1 MNPLTIWSLLVLTL
15 PTENATA
22 RMGFYRAIEAKG
34 FGCSLALADVA
45 RCLPAGTR
53 RRASND
59 DELLAQM
66 SPVLDALYTHFAA
79 SATEQTGRHA

>member
-34 FGCSLALADVA
+34 FAMLSCS
-45 RCLPAGTR
+45 G
-53 RRASND
+53 
-59 DELLAQM
+59 
-66 SPVLDALYTHFAA
+66 
-79 SATEQTGRHA
+79 